1 MLSKKQQRMILT
13 AIMNSNIQDYIDLVR
28 SGTIP
33 VCQEQLQLCDLVE
46 KVFRNEY
53 LFIDEPQLE
62 KYLSYQKY
70 FPFDLLKW
78 EKFLFALHNC
88 VYKSDGRLRWPDP
101 IVIVGRGT
109 GKNGYE
115 GFEDFC
121 LLTPTHGVMH
131 YDIDIFATSEDQ
143 AKVSFDD
150 VWNVLEAN
158 KKLMI
163 HNFTW
168 NKEVIISKK
177 TLSKF
182 TYNTSSYK
190 TKDGFRP
197 GKVTH
202 DEEHAYE
209 NSKLISVPT
218 TGLGKVKNPRHNILS
233 SMGDVRGGPLDDDF
247 DVCQQIL
254 RGEIPDNGILPF
266 ICRVESNEEIL
277 NPDMWV
283 KANPSLPWFPDLKDR
298 MIRELEE
305 YKRDPIHHADFAT
318 RRLNRPQG
326 NKEHEVTSWDNI
338 LATKRELPEL
348 KKKTA
353 VFGLDYAMLNDFASI
368 ILDFEI
374 DGINTSIQHTWIC
387 SQSAD
392 LYRIKYPYLE
402 DVEREE
408 VTMVDEA
415 QINPEILADYLI
427 KMKKEYNIIYGAMDS
442 FRFALVETAL
452 KRAGFFAEKKENGK
466 VTGNLK
472 LIRPSDIMQI
482 APIINSDFID
492 HRINWGNSRIMRWYT
507 NNTKRIVDGKG
518 NYTYGKIE
526 SKSRKT
532 DGFMAYVAAR
542 CVSSKIKV
550 MQKRKSIDLD
560 VHVY

>member
-1 MLSKKQQRMILT
+1 
-13 AIMNSNIQDYIDLVR
+13 MNSNIQDYIDLVR
-28 SGTIP
+28 SGDIP

-46 KVFRNEY
+46 KAFREEN
-53 LFIDEPQLE
+53 LFLNEPQLE

-70 FPFDLLKW
+70 FPFKLLKW
-78 EKFLFALHNC
+78 EKFVFALHNC
-88 VYKSDGRLRWPDP
+88 VYKKDGRLRFPDL
-101 IVIVGRGT
+101 IMIVGRGT

-143 AKVSFDD
+143 AKVSFKD
-150 VWNVLEAN
+150 VYNVLEAN
-158 KKLMI
+158 KKIMS

-168 NKEVIISKK
+168 TKEKITNLK
-177 TLSKF
+177 TRSEF
-182 TYNTSSYK
+182 SFNTSSYK

-209 NSKLISVPT
+209 NAKLISVST
-218 TGLGKVKNPRHNILS
+218 TGLGKVRNPRHNIIS
-233 SMGDVRGGPLDDDF
+233 SMGDVRGGPLDDDL

-266 ICRVESNEEIL
+266 ICRVESKNEII
-277 NPDMWV
+277 NPDMWT

-298 MIRELEE
+298 MLRELEE
-305 YKRDPIHHADFAT
+305 YKRDPIHHSDFAT
-318 RRLNRPQG
+318 RRLNSPQG

-338 LATKRELPEL
+338 YATKRELPEL

-353 VFGLDYAMLNDFASI
+353 VFGIDYAMLNDFASI
-368 ILDFEI
+368 LLNFEVG
-374 DGINTSIQHTWIC
+374 GINTSIQQTWIC
-387 SQSAD
+387 TQSAD

-402 DVEREE
+402 DVERGE
-408 VTMVDEA
+408 VIMVDEA
-415 QINPEILADYLI
+415 EINPDLLAEYLI
-427 KMKKEYNIIYGAMDS
+427 EMKKEYNIIYGALD
-442 FRFALVETAL
+442 FYRLGLVEDAL
-452 KRAGFFAEKKENGK
+452 KKAGFFAEKKENGK
-466 VTGNLK
+466 ITGNLK

-482 APIINSDFID
+482 APIISSDFIN
-492 HRINWGNSRIMRWYT
+492 HRVNWGDSRIMRWYT
-507 NNTKRIVDGKG
+507 NNAKLVPDRKGNG

-542 CVSSKIKV
+542 CVSNKIKV
-550 MQKRKSIDLD
+550 MQKRKSVDLG
-560 VHVY
+560 VYVYN